1 MDKIT
6 RATFLYM
13 DPQEPKEEFAQCGT
27 CAHFIEDKGRCELHG
42 ADVEVDDDDS
52 CGLYVHGEADEEE
65 EPQGYV
71 TPEES
76 GLVSREV
83 RCENCMFFDPDSE
96 PKKHC
101 DLYSQLNRMMP
112 SAFDLDRYVDEHGC
126 CNAQTPGKR
135 NTKVFGPFGP
145 LREPGQD
152 DDGKGGALNAINAAL
167 QKVSK

>member
-6 RATFLYM
+6 RATFLYF
-13 DPQEPKEEFAQCGT
+13 DPKTPKDEFAQCGT
-27 CAHFIEDKGRCELHG
+27 CVHFLEDQGRCELHG

-52 CGLYVHGEADEEE
+52 CGLYVHGEAEEGE
-65 EPQGYV
+65 KPEGLV

-96 PKKHC
+96 AREHC
-101 DLYSQLNRMMP
+101 DLYTQLNRILP
-112 SAFDLDRYVDEHGC
+112 KLFDLDRYVKAQGC

-135 NTKVFGPFGP
+135 NPAVFGPHGP
-145 LREPGQD
+145 ISGKNGED
-152 DDGKGGALNAINAAL
+152 DDSAKGAVDSALR
-167 QKVSK
+167 KMSRG